1 MKRIISVYIVL
12 ALSAVVPMSSCG
24 DYVEIDAPNAYIVGD
39 DIFANEELAI
49 AAVEGLYHQ
58 LYANGS
64 FAGGGQQSLTVL
76 AGLSADEL
84 LTGPYFLDMGQFQD
98 NEIIPSNGY
107 VQQLWSSAY
116 NGIYM
121 ANAILEGLEDSDEID
136 TGVTLELM
144 GEAKFLRAFTYF
156 NLVNLFGDVPLILR
170 TDYRENAVLTRDPV
184 NVIYGQIVTDL
195 LYAREH
201 LTASYRGGERIR
213 ANRLAAS
220 AMLARVHLYL
230 ENWEGAE
237 TYASEVISSS
247 QYHLE
252 ADLDS
257 VFLSNAQEAIWQLTP
272 NNAGNTNEGNLF
284 ILLQAPPSSFLYPV
298 YLDNTMVDA
307 FAPEDLRLSH
317 WIGAFESG
325 GDHYYYPFKYKVR
338 LSTSESIEY
347 STVLRLSEQYL
358 IRGESQIQQGK
369 LQEGLSDL
377 NVVRM
382 RAGLSELSMDSGSGL
397 LDALFEERRKE
408 LFTEWGHRWFDLKR
422 SDRTGNVLSPKKS
435 LWQATDTLYP
445 IPEQEIGQV
454 PNMEQNEG
462 Y

>member
-1 MKRIISVYIVL
+1 MKEILVCVWL
-12 ALSAVVPMSSCG
+12 VLSAVLLMSSCE
-24 DYVEIDAPNAYIVGD
+24 DYVEIDAPNAYVIGD
-39 DIFANEELAI
+39 EVFANEELAI

-64 FAGGGQQSLTVL
+64 FASGGQQSVSVL

-84 LTGPYFLDMGQFQD
+84 LAGTYFLDMGQFQN
-98 NEIIPSNGY
+98 NEIIPSNNY
-107 VQQLWSSAY
+107 AQQLWSSAY

-121 ANAILEGLEDSDEID
+121 ANAILEGLENSEDID

-156 NLVNLFGDVPLILR
+156 NLVNLFGDVPLILG
-170 TDYRENAVLTRDPV
+170 TDYRENAVLTRDSV
-184 NVIYGQIVTDL
+184 NVIYEQIVADL
-195 LYAREH
+195 QYAREH
-201 LTASYRGGERIR
+201 LTESYRGGEHIR

-230 ENWEGAE
+230 ENWEEAE

-247 QYHLE
+247 LYHLE
-252 ADLDS
+252 PDLDS
-257 VFLSNAQEAIWQLTP
+257 VFLSNSQEAIWQLAP

-284 ILLQAPPSSFLYPV
+284 ILLQAPPNSFLYPV
-298 YLDNTMVDA
+298 YLDNTMVDD
-307 FAPEDLRLSH
+307 FTPEDLRLSH
-317 WIGAFESG
+317 WIGVFESG
-325 GDHYYYPFKYKVR
+325 GDHYYYPYKYKVR
-338 LSTSESIEY
+338 LSTSEPTEY

-358 IRGESQIQQGK
+358 IRSESQIQQGK
-369 LQEGLSDL
+369 LQQGLSDL

-382 RAGLSELSMDSGSGL
+382 RAGLSELSMDVSSEL
-397 LDALFEERRKE
+397 LDALFVERRRE
-408 LFTEWGHRWFDLKR
+408 LFTEWGHRWFDLIR
-422 SDRTGNVLSPKKS
+422 SDRIENELSPKKPM
-435 LWQATDTLYP
+435 WQATDALYP
-445 IPEQEIGQV
+445 IPEQELGRV